1 MKTSPDRELMRGAVD
16 FHAHTA
22 PAIFPRLID
31 DAELARVAVDY
42 GMRAVVLKDHD
53 QITTGR
59 AYYVNRMFP
68 GVQTIGTVI
77 LNRSVGGLNPYVVEA
92 GIQYGAKVIFMPTN
106 HSRWHQ
112 EYFGNSNYPGLVRTG
127 QSAGE
132 GITVLDPQGKIKPEV
147 GKILDQVAAADVCL
161 GTGHLSHEEIFP
173 LVDEAARRGVRKI
186 LVTHGNWALCKF
198 TLEEQKRLMD
208 KGAHIEYVVL
218 TLLSPVFHEQ
228 PLREFAEW
236 IMAFKGERLVL
247 SSDLGQM
254 YGPPHPE
261 GIRMGVAALLGAG
274 VPYEYL
280 EKMSKI
286 TPAKLLNLETP

>member
-1 MKTSPDRELMRGAVD
+1 MKNSPDRELMRGAID
-16 FHAHTA
+16 CHAHTA

-31 DAELARVAVDY
+31 DAELARAAVDY

-53 QITTGR
+53 QVTTGR

-77 LNRSVGGLNPYVVEA
+77 LNRSVGGLNPYVVESA
-92 GIQYGAKVIFMPTN
+92 IQYGAKFVFMPTN
-106 HSRWHQ
+106 HARWHQ
-112 EYFGNSNYPGLVRTG
+112 EYYGNSNYPGLVREKQTP
-127 QSAGE
+127 GE
-132 GITVLDPQGKIKPEV
+132 GITILDADGKVKPEV
-147 GKILDQVAAADVCL
+147 GTILDMIAAADVCL
-161 GTGHLSHEEIFP
+161 GTGHLSHEEIFA
-173 LVDEAARRGVRKI
+173 LVDEAARRRVGKI
-186 LVTHGNWALCKF
+186 LVTHGNWALTKF

-228 PLREFAEW
+228 PIREFAEW
-236 IMAFKGERLVL
+236 ITAFKGERLVL

-261 GIRMGVAALLGAG
+261 GIRMAAAGLLGAG

-280 EKMSKI
+280 EKMMKI
-286 TPAKLLNLETP
+286 TPAKLLNLGG

>member
-1 MKTSPDRELMRGAVD
+1 MKTSQDRELMRGAID

-53 QITTGR
+53 QITSGR
-59 AYYVNRMFP
+59 AYYVNKMVP
-68 GVQTIGTVI
+68 GIQTIGTVI

-106 HSRWHQ
+106 HAKWHQ
-112 EYFGNSNYPGLVRTG
+112 EYYGNSNYPGLKRDKQTP
-127 QSAGE
+127 GE
-132 GITVLDPQGKIKPEV
+132 GITILNANGKVKPEV
-147 GKILDQVAAADVCL
+147 GAILDQIAAADVCL
-161 GTGHLSHEEIFP
+161 GTGHLSHEEIFA
-173 LVDEAARRGVRKI
+173 LVDEAAKRGVAKI

-208 KGAHIEYVVL
+208 KGAHVEYVVL

-228 PLREFAEW
+228 PLAEFAEW
-236 IMAFKGERLVL
+236 IMTFKGEQLVL
-247 SSDLGQM
+247 SSDLGQT

-261 GIRMGVAALLGAG
+261 GIRMALAALLGNG

-280 EKMSKI
+280 EKMTKI
-286 TPAKLLNLETP
+286 TPAKLLNFKE